1 MCNLPGHSQLQCIQ
15 SKCISWLKEEL
26 EKMSCIKGEIIVQGI
41 DESRQEDDNNG
52 GVKSIFKVK
61 KIVKVV

>member
-1 MCNLPGHSQLQCIQ
+1 MCTLPGHSQLQCIQ

-26 EKMSCIKGEIIVQGI
+26 EKESCIKGEIIVQGI
-41 DESRQEDDNNG
+41 DESRQEDDNR
-52 GVKSIFKVK
+52 GVSSIFKVK